1 MVELLCFMWSAA
13 ASSALLGWLPASA
26 RRPMQIT
33 PKRAVAIVGGVL
45 TVVSF
50 SRVCVLFLEALS
62 AVRDERAQDSE
73 LLEVCANGVA
83 RGSMKMRAA
92 CLQAQA
98 DRASPIVLKAV
109 LRAVS
114 IAFEDFSESVS
125 SPGKLLIVVLFVL
138 SSVFLPVTSWLKA
151 AFPTE
156 TVEGSPHI
164 VVLADGSDCP
174 RLGFRNRVAGAL
186 KLRRGSV
193 GARSR
198 DAYDVE
204 CDSDPSGMINIE
216 LDDWGHAKW
225 E

>member
-1 MVELLCFMWSAA
+1 MVAR
-13 ASSALLGWLPASA
+13 ASCLVCSVWWVA
-26 RRPMQIT
+26 MQIT
-33 PKRAVAIVGGVL
+33 PKRAVAILGAII

-62 AVRDERAQDSE
+62 AVRDERSQDSE
-73 LLEVCANGVA
+73 LLEVCASGVA

-138 SSVFLPVTSWLKA
+138 SSIFLPVTSWLRA
-151 AFPTE
+151 AFPQDL
-156 TVEGSPHI
+156 VEGTPHI
-164 VVLADGSDCP
+164 VVLAHDSDSTLGPP
-174 RLGFRNRVAGAL
+174 RLGFKRRIAGAL
-186 KLRRGSV
+186 KLRRGGSSGGV
-193 GARSR
+193 ASTP
-198 DAYDVE
+198 DFDVE
-204 CDSDPSGMINIE
+204 CDTGDGMVGID
-216 LDDWGHAKW
+216 LGAPHAKW

>member
-1 MVELLCFMWSAA
+1 MQTRSVAVGVRW
-13 ASSALLGWLPASA
+13 AS
-26 RRPMQIT
+26 MQIT
-33 PKRAVAIVGGVL
+33 PKRVVAIVGAIL

-62 AVRDERAQDSE
+62 AVRDERSQDAE
-73 LLEVCANGVA
+73 LLEVCATGVA

-138 SSVFLPVTSWLKA
+138 SSVFLPITSWLKA
-151 AFPTE
+151 FVPQDL
-156 TVEGSPHI
+156 VEGAPHI
-164 VVLADGSDCP
+164 VVLAHDSNSTLGPP
-174 RLGFRNRVAGAL
+174 RLGFKRRIAGAL
-186 KLRRGSV
+186 KLRQDS
-193 GARSR
+193 GASFSNAQPF
-198 DAYDVE
+198 DME
-204 CDSDPSGMINIE
+204 SDPNGIIGIE
-216 LDDWGHAKW
+216 LGESHEKW